1 MQRTW
6 LFGRQLGKCCKLHH
20 NSNCTSSVGVIRAYV
35 APNYLALTCCTE
47 VVTGIGYW
55 NGRDIERE
63 KAKCDFLSLYGKS
76 KIYQTIKVQPLFHT
90 TCHMGHVAWHTSS
103 SSLSSELQLYGHYF
117 EKKLFLKNPFHP
129 TRESVLFLSTLTRS
143 FLHLIDIYIVAGC
156 LTI

>member
-6 LFGRQLGKCCKLHH
+6 LDSILEYEKHIDEMQFSKLLYIFVYFSFILVLFGRQLGKCCKLHH

-63 KAKCDFLSLYGKS
+63 KAICDFLSLYGKR
-76 KIYQTIKVQPLFHT
+76 KIY
-90 TCHMGHVAWHTSS
+90 
-103 SSLSSELQLYGHYF
+103 
-117 EKKLFLKNPFHP
+117 
-129 TRESVLFLSTLTRS
+129 
-143 FLHLIDIYIVAGC
+143 
-156 LTI
+156 